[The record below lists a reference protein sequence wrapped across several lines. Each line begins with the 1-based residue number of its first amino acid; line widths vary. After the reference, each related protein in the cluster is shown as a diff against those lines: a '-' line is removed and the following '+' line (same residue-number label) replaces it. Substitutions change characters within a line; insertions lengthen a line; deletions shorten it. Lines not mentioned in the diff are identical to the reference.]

1 MKELFFSV
9 LLVVKNEERYIR
21 KLLDGVLQQ
30 EFPQDSYEILVV
42 DGMSSDRTKDIV
54 EDVSQKNPGKIRLFD
69 NPKET
74 LPTGWNL
81 AINNAKGQYILRVD
95 GHTMIPTNF
104 LMSYYDL
111 IQRKPDMDCV
121 GGVIR
126 TEGKGFWGTINAY
139 VYSHPM
145 GVGNSMFRITS
156 SSSKWEGQVDTVPYG
171 AYKREVF
178 QKVGLF
184 NENLRRSED
193 IEFHARVRNDGGQFY
208 LSSDIASTYF
218 ARDSLKAFVQKSY
231 ADGKWGIIAS
241 SGTRGVMRFRQLA
254 PLMAFMTGT
263 ALGVG
268 ALFNDA
274 FLISL
279 LTLSAVYLM
288 MIGVSSLGVI
298 EKHGFR
304 AYVPTVMQFFL
315 LHFTRGLG
323 LVGGYFSKQYWKV
336 KTGHEKWARITTDHV
351 S

>member
-21 KLLDGVLQQ
+21 KLLEGVLQQ
-30 EFPQDSYEILVV
+30 EFPQHSYEILVV
-42 DGMSSDRTKDIV
+42 DGMSSDRTKDII
-54 EDVSQKNPGKIRLFD
+54 EDVSLKNPGRIRLFE

-81 AINNAKGQYILRVD
+81 AIQNAKGKYILRVD
-95 GHTMIPTNF
+95 GHTMIPKGF
-104 LMSYYDL
+104 LTGYYDL
-111 IQRKPDMDCV
+111 IQRQPDMDCV

-145 GVGNSMFRITS
+145 GVGNSMFRITK
-156 SSSKWEGQVDTVPYG
+156 SSSKWEGLVDTVPYG

-178 QKVGLF
+178 QKAGLF

-193 IEFHARVRNDGGQFY
+193 IEFHARVRNQGGKFY

-218 ARDSLKAFVQKSY
+218 ARDSVKTFVQKSY

-241 SGTRGVMRFRQLA
+241 RSTKGVMRFRQLA
-254 PLMAFMTGT
+254 PLMAFLTGT
-263 ALGVG
+263 GLGIG

-274 FLISL
+274 FLIGLLSL
-279 LTLSAVYLM
+279 VAIYLM

-298 EKHGFR
+298 NQHGFR
-304 AYVPTVMQFFL
+304 AYFPTVMQFFL
-315 LHFTRGLG
+315 LHFSRGLG

-336 KTGHEKWARITTDHV
+336 KTGHEKWARITTDHI